1 MGYGHHDA
9 CGVGFLAEMEG
20 RPSTR
25 LLPLALTA
33 LDRLA
38 HRGAVDADGRT
49 GDGAGVTTQ
58 IPYDVLRPE
67 LEARGLGRVAPRDL
81 AVGLVFLPAD
91 APGQARARQLLA
103 DAVTGRGLS
112 FLGWREVPFRDEVLG
127 DKARR
132 SRPAIAQALVERPT
146 GPGVTLGL
154 GDDELEGALYRAR
167 REAEARAAAEGL
179 AGFHV
184 ASLSRRSLV
193 SKALARGV
201 DLADFYPDLRHPAF
215 ATAFVLFHQ
224 RFSTNTFPSWSLT
237 QPFRMLAHNGE
248 INTIQGNR
256 SGMRAREASVA
267 SPELGLAAGELRPL
281 LPEGGS
287 DSASLHEALALL
299 VLARRDATHAM
310 TLLVPPAWENDSD
323 LSPEVRAFF
332 EYQSALMEPWDGPAL
347 LVFTDGRVVAAALD
361 RNGLRPA
368 RSVVTVDGLGLV
380 ASEVGVLDVGDDRVL
395 HRGRL
400 GPGDMV
406 AVDLAARR
414 FLDREAIHRHRAG
427 RRPYGS
433 WLQKRRVFLRE
444 VPVRRDAEPAEE
456 PATAAVPLLRAFGY
470 TREEMQLVLGPMFR
484 EAREP
489 LGSMGDDTPLA
500 VLSTKARLLFS
511 YFKQRFAQVT
521 NPPIDPLRESLVM
534 SLAMHVGPRGDLLL
548 GDDAADEGG
557 HVHLPGPLLPP
568 HQLEALLGWTRQ
580 GWRPRRLRL
589 VFPAAGG
596 AAAFRGALDSL
607 RAEAALAAREGAGL
621 LVLSDRGVDAKR
633 AAIPS
638 LLAVSAVHQHLV
650 REGIR
655 MQTGLVVETA
665 EAREVHHFALLIGF
679 GAASVNPYLA
689 LDTVRAMAE
698 RGEVPA

>member
-9 CGVGFLAEMEG
+9 CGVGFLAELEG

-33 LDRLA
+33 LDRL
-38 HRGAVDADGRT
+38 
-49 GDGAGVTTQ
+49 
-58 IPYDVLRPE
+58 
-67 LEARGLGRVAPRDL
+67 
-81 AVGLVFLPAD
+81 
-91 APGQARARQLLA
+91 
-103 DAVTGRGLS
+103 
-112 FLGWREVPFRDEVLG
+112 
-127 DKARR
+127 
-132 SRPAIAQALVERPT
+132 
-146 GPGVTLGL
+146 
-154 GDDELEGALYRAR
+154 AR

-193 SKALARGV
+193 YKALVRGV
-201 DLADFYPDLRHPAF
+201 DLADFYPDLRHPAY
-215 ATAFVLFHQ
+215 ASAFVVFHQ

-237 QPFRMLAHNGE
+237 QPFRMLGHNGE

-256 SGMRAREASVA
+256 SGMRAREASLS

-287 DSASLHEALALL
+287 DSASLDEAMTLLTLAG
-299 VLARRDATHAM
+299 RDAAHAM

-332 EYQSALMEPWDGPAL
+332 EYQSTLMEPWDGPAL
-347 LVFTDGRVVAAALD
+347 VVFTDGRLVGAALD

-368 RSVVTVDGLGLV
+368 RSVVTIDGLVMV
-380 ASEVGVLDVGDDRVL
+380 ASEVGVLDMEDRQVL

-406 AVDLAARR
+406 VVDLVARR
-414 FLDREAIHRHRAG
+414 FLDRESIHRHLAG
-427 RRPYGS
+427 RRPYAN
-433 WLQKRRVFLRE
+433 WLQGRRAFLRD
-444 VPVRRDAEPAEE
+444 VPAPPDAESAE
-456 PATAAVPLLRAFGY
+456 AAEGAEARLLRAFGY

-500 VLSTKARLLFS
+500 VLSAKARLLFS

-534 SLAMHVGPRGDLLL
+534 SLGMHLGPRGDLLL

-568 HQLEALLGWTRQ
+568 HQIEALLGWTRQ
-580 GWRPRRLRL
+580 GWRARRLSL
-589 VFPAAGG
+589 LFPAAGG
-596 AAAFRGALDSL
+596 AAVLRAALASL
-607 RAEAALAAREGAGL
+607 LAEAARAAREGASL
-621 LVLSDRGVDAKR
+621 LVLSDRGVDA
-633 AAIPS
+633 
-638 LLAVSAVHQHLV
+638 
-650 REGIR
+650 E
-655 MQTGLVVETA
+655 
-665 EAREVHHFALLIGF
+665 
-679 GAASVNPYLA
+679 
-689 LDTVRAMAE
+689 
-698 RGEVPA
+698 

>member
-1 MGYGHHDA
+1 MAMEFDQGTPQLHHDA
-9 CGVGFLAEMEG
+9 CGVGFLAELEG
-20 RPSTR
+20 QPSTR

-193 SKALARGV
+193 YKALV
-201 DLADFYPDLRHPAF
+201 LLTLA
-215 ATAFVLFHQ
+215 
-224 RFSTNTFPSWSLT
+224 
-237 QPFRMLAHNGE
+237 G
-248 INTIQGNR
+248 
-256 SGMRAREASVA
+256 
-267 SPELGLAAGELRPL
+267 
-281 LPEGGS
+281 
-287 DSASLHEALALL
+287 
-299 VLARRDATHAM
+299 RDATHAM

-332 EYQSALMEPWDGPAL
+332 EYQSGLMEPWDGPAL

-368 RSVVTVDGLGLV
+368 RSVVTVDGLVLV
-380 ASEVGVLDVGDDRVL
+380 AS
-395 HRGRL
+395 
-400 GPGDMV
+400 
-406 AVDLAARR
+406 
-414 FLDREAIHRHRAG
+414 
-427 RRPYGS
+427 
-433 WLQKRRVFLRE
+433 
-444 VPVRRDAEPAEE
+444 
-456 PATAAVPLLRAFGY
+456 
-470 TREEMQLVLGPMFR
+470 

-621 LVLSDRGVDAKR
+621 LVLSDRGVDAER
-633 AAIPS
+633 AALPT
-638 LLAVSAVHQHLV
+638 LLPVSGVHQPLLPV
-650 REGIR
+650 RIR
-655 MQTGLVVETA
+655 T
-665 EAREVHHFALLIGF
+665 
-679 GAASVNPYLA
+679 
-689 LDTVRAMAE
+689 
-698 RGEVPA
+698 